1 MLEVIPL
8 MAITILKKPLI
19 EMLVEAASRST
30 DSHRRSFL

>member
-1 MLEVIPL
+1 MLKIISL

-30 DSHRRSFL
+30 DSHRHSFL